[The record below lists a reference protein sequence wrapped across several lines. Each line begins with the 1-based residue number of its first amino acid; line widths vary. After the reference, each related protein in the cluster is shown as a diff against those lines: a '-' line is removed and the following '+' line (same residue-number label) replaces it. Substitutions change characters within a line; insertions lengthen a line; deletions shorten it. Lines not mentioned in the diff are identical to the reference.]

1 MESSKTN
8 FPLQSAS
15 YSVANTSYKFLET
28 IWGKNEHQFLLVGS
42 PPGPRSCHFSS
53 SHITNLLPEHNF
65 FVSGPPIPPIG
76 RSNLTASFL
85 GGKVTCPPSPQKSP
99 SFSFNLEKMT
109 QIAREAA
116 VDLAA
121 GSAGAM
127 VSVYAGQ
134 PLDTV
139 KVKMQT
145 FPAIHRTMLQCFRNT
160 LHKEGIRGLYA
171 GTVPALAANIA
182 ENSVLFAAY
191 GMCQRAVALST
202 GVKGPEELSSLGN
215 AASGFFA
222 AFFSSLT
229 LCPTELVKCRLQA
242 MRELQEITGCS
253 PRSNKSLGPWTVTRY
268 ILSTEGVP
276 GLFRGLTAT
285 FAREMPGYFFFFG
298 GYEATRTF
306 LTKDGQTKDD
316 IGLLNTFISGGVAG
330 CALWTAMFP
339 TDLIKSRIQ
348 VAGDTSP
355 MWRVAVDIY
364 RTEGLMAF
372 YNGLRP
378 TLIRSF
384 PATGLLLV
392 TYEYVKKAMQSPEPA

>member
-1 MESSKTN
+1 MKPHATSQNLRNLFYDSVHDLSDIVTGGPQPLHLLAISSQNSGPGRPQKLESD
-8 FPLQSAS
+8 
-15 YSVANTSYKFLET
+15 
-28 IWGKNEHQFLLVGS
+28 
-42 PPGPRSCHFSS
+42 
-53 SHITNLLPEHNF
+53 NLLPTRNY
-65 FVSGPPIPPIG
+65 FVSGPPIPPIR
-76 RSNLTASFL
+76 RSNLTTAVLRS
-85 GGKVTCPPSPQKSP
+85 GVSCPQSQPPP
-99 SFSFNLEKMT
+99 FWYNPENTMT
-109 QIAREAA
+109 LARDAI

-145 FPAIHRTMLQCFRNT
+145 YPSIHRTMLSCFRNT
-160 LHKEGIRGLYA
+160 FHKEGLRGLYA

-191 GMCQRAVALST
+191 GVCQRAVAAT
-202 GVKGPEELSSLGN
+202 IGVKGPEELSTLGN
-215 AASGFFA
+215 ASAGFFA

-242 MRELQEITGCS
+242 MRELRETFECFK
-253 PRSNKSLGPWTVTRY
+253 PLPKKLGPWEVTRY

-276 GLFRGLTAT
+276 GLFRGLTST
-285 FAREMPGYFFFFG
+285 FAREMPGYFVFFG
-298 GYEATRTF
+298 GYEATRTL
-306 LTKDGQTKDD
+306 LTKSGETKND
-316 IGLLNTFISGGVAG
+316 IGPVNTFISGGVAG
-330 CALWTAMFP
+330 CLLWTAMFP

-355 MWRVAVDIY
+355 MLRVALDIY
-364 RTEGLMAF
+364 RKEGFMAF
-372 YNGLRP
+372 YTGLLP

-392 TYEYVKKAMQSPEPA
+392 TYEYVKKALHVKDPL